1 MVVLCDTAAPVLLKW
16 FVNRDVST
24 GAPSFNGTIIPIS
37 TSVFPLLVYLHSK
50 KFICSIDRAKIG
62 VLVRA
67 SHLILLPYIIRRS
80 SSKNRARSA
89 LFPFV
94 PLLHFLLLESKGDFS
109 YLESSCG
116 VFCLLFFCIF
126 FSLPRDR
133 SAKRERARRMKIHL
147 SHGGVRIFM
156 LGVLLSSTKKIQFT
170 QRLPLGSELN
180 MGKERC
186 SLRGL
191 DHLHG
196 PTFRGICGY
205 LMIYKP
211 SLTKD
216 RLIFEHDSSLHAAMR
231 ILPISS
237 YENGKLEQ
245 FLHRWMKNSEQKNF
259 WLTMFPEKK
268 YFFFIREM
276 TITTEVVIH
285 TNLFTDLYAS
295 IGIGS
300 SRTGG
305 WYTTLM
311 KLPFIFCI
319 RIGFLLD
326 SSGGS
331 CSLRILLIKEKLH
344 WNRESLVHNCVKG
357 VDVTRHSGEKSS
369 PLRQSRFLSIP
380 LAYRSI
386 RIPLLFPSPTEPF
399 PRNEKEDGT
408 LELYYLSAYCLPK
421 ILLLQLVGR
430 RVIQISRV
438 FCGFPML
445 QLLYQ
450 FDRSGM
456 DRLNILF
463 GRPILT
469 LLCGTHSRLALGITS
484 SSGWN
489 NSQNSTTSPTSL
501 PLTISRTSIETEW
514 FHVPSSIGYSFL
526 FVSLFPILVS
536 IFLKD

>member
-1 MVVLCDTAAPVLLKW
+1 
-16 FVNRDVST
+16 
-24 GAPSFNGTIIPIS
+24 
-37 TSVFPLLVYLHSK
+37 
-50 KFICSIDRAKIG
+50 
-62 VLVRA
+62 
-67 SHLILLPYIIRRS
+67 
-80 SSKNRARSA
+80 
-89 LFPFV
+89 
-94 PLLHFLLLESKGDFS
+94 
-109 YLESSCG
+109 
-116 VFCLLFFCIF
+116 
-126 FSLPRDR
+126 
-133 SAKRERARRMKIHL
+133 MKIHL
-147 SHGGVRIFM
+147 SHGGVCIFI
-156 LGVLLSSTKKIQFT
+156 LGVLLSNTKKIQFT

-196 PTFRGICGY
+196 PTFRGICGN
-205 LMIYKP
+205 LMIYQP

-216 RLIFEHDSSLHAAMR
+216 RLIFEHDSSLRAALTS
-231 ILPISS
+231 LPIAS

-245 FLHRWMKNSEQKNF
+245 FLHRWMKNSEHKNF
-259 WLTMFPEKK
+259 WLT
-268 YFFFIREM
+268 
-276 TITTEVVIH
+276 ITTEVAIH

-295 IGIGS
+295 IGTGS

-319 RIGFLLD
+319 QIGFLLA

-331 CSLRILLIKEKLH
+331 RSLRILLKKENRCYAAFSREVNDLEGISKKLRRFFLELFH
-344 WNRESLVHNCVKG
+344 KQIFPSTPITSFSL
-357 VDVTRHSGEKSS
+357 
-369 PLRQSRFLSIP
+369 FLSYIVITP
-380 LAYRSI
+380 LMIGLI

-421 ILLLQLVGR
+421 ILILQLVGR
-430 RVIQISRV
+430 RIIQISRV

-456 DRLNILF
+456 DRLNILL
-463 GRPILT
+463 GRPVLT
-469 LLCGTHSRLALGITS
+469 LLCGIHSRSALGITS

-489 NSQNSTTSPTSL
+489 SSQNSTTSPTSL
-501 PLTISRTSIETEW
+501 PLTVSRTSIETEW

-526 FVSLFPILVS
+526 FVSLFPISVS
-536 IFLKD
+536 ICSKD